1 MNISSISSNTSGYL
15 PTQSNNEIK
24 ALEKQK
30 ERLQD
35 QIQKTKESDTD
46 VQTKQELIKQ
56 LQEQIQQID
65 AQIQQ
70 KRSEMLSDKLKQN
83 SSSEKSSNQE
93 TSQKTETENAVG
105 SISTKGMT
113 DFFEASSSYEKATLM
128 SDTKNKLDGRSGIL
142 SQEIALDEARGI
154 DPKAKRTELA
164 ENKAKSINLNID
176 FGEALCDSK
185 SQAREATGEE
195 AEKAKESSAYAD
207 SVLKA
212 SAEPDTTS
220 VNSGEEAEE
229 SNSVEKDKNGQQVW
243 IIKVPQRE
251 EIDILV

>member
-46 VQTKQELIKQ
+46 VQTKRELIKQ

-93 TSQKTETENAVG
+93 TSQKTEAENASG

-113 DFFEASSSYEKATLM
+113 DFFEASSSYKKATLM

-142 SQEIALDEARGI
+142 NQEIALDESRGV
-154 DPKAKRTELA
+154 DPKVKRAELG
-164 ENKAKSINLNID
+164 ENKARSINLNID
-176 FGEALCDSK
+176 IGEALCDSK
-185 SQAREATGEE
+185 SQAVEATGEE
-195 AEKAKESSAYAD
+195 TEKAKESGKDAD
-207 SVLKA
+207 SVLKT
-212 SAEPDTTS
+212 SAEPDTTA
-220 VNSGEEAEE
+220 VNNSEEAKE
-229 SNSVEKDKNGQQVW
+229 SDSAEKDKNGQQIW
-243 IIKVPQRE
+243 IVKVHQRK